1 MKIAGIAVL
10 IGVILL
16 FVSGLVMYVSTF
28 NTFKRTKNAY
38 EAQVSVDK
46 AIHDEMKKVIFGQAK
61 VSEKY
66 SADFEKIYVKIMDA
80 RYKDGAGQMMQ
91 WITEQNPTLDPGLYK
106 QLMNTI
112 EEQRAKFTTN
122 QKKMIS
128 LHAEL
133 KNQLETFPGNFLL
146 FNQVLPELKL
156 ITSSDTEKAF
166 ETGKDDDKE
175 IF

>member
-1 MKIAGIAVL
+1 MKIVGIAVL
-10 IGVILL
+10 IGVLSLL
-16 FVSGLVMYVSTF
+16 GFGLVTYVSTF

-61 VSEKY
+61 VSERY

-80 RYKDGAGQMMQ
+80 RYKDGAGQLMQ
-91 WITEQNPTLDPGLYK
+91 WITESNPNLDPSLYK
-106 QLMNTI
+106 QLMNSI
-112 EEQRAKFTTN
+112 EEQRAKFTNN

-133 KNQLETFPGNFLL
+133 RNQLETFPGNFFL
-146 FNQVLPELKL
+146 FNQDLPPLKL
-156 ITSSDTEKAF
+156 VTSDDTEKAF
-166 ETGKDDDKE
+166 DSGVDNDKSV
-175 IF
+175 F

>member
-1 MKIAGIAVL
+1 MKILGISIT
-10 IGVILL
+10 IGILL
-16 FVSGLVMYVSTF
+16 LVVSGLVLYVSTF
-28 NTFKRTKNAY
+28 NTFKRTKIAY

-46 AIHDEMKKVIFGQAK
+46 AVHDEMKKVVFGQAK

-66 SADFEKIYVKIMDA
+66 SADFEKIYVKVMDA
-80 RYKDGAGQMMQ
+80 RYKDGAGKMMQ
-91 WITEQNPTLDPGLYK
+91 WITEQNPNFDPSLYK

-112 EEQRAKFTTN
+112 ESQRSKFTAN

-133 KNQLETFPGNFLL
+133 ESQIATFPGNFLL
-146 FNQVLPELKL
+146 FNQDLPELKL
-156 ITSSDTEKAF
+156 VTSSDTEKAF
-166 ETGKDDDKE
+166 ETGEDNDKN